1 MQATWE
7 YGYWISDMDVERFQG
22 WHKAVTL
29 GPALPSLLFFTLGI
43 PALVAFLIGK
53 RRQILYTG
61 ELDQVQFV
69 PATHMQRSYVVV
81 VCHLYL
87 SMLTCSF
94 THPCKVAAISN
105 SLSEPP
111 CLL

>member
-53 RRQILYTG
+53 RRQ
-61 ELDQVQFV
+61 
-69 PATHMQRSYVVV
+69 
-81 VCHLYL
+81 
-87 SMLTCSF
+87 MLHT
-94 THPCKVAAISN
+94 TRCKEKIGYMYRAYR
-105 SLSEPP
+105 
-111 CLL
+111 